1 MDNPMA
7 ARTGKRYILLVYKLM
22 ISRWWTAVFTLGLSV
37 FFLAYVYHTT
47 VEAWRWIAAVVIG
60 GFVTVFGLVM
70 FVFRNSAYVQPF
82 SDHLRLVTPF
92 LRLNISYRRLRR
104 TSTAQMSALF
114 PPKSLSNWR
123 SEIIEPLARKTA
135 LVVELNG
142 FPTSQT
148 TLRFFF
154 SPFFFKDS
162 TPHFVILV
170 EDWMRL
176 STELESLRS
185 GSNTPGDAPSEN
197 KPRGDQSILSRLPQ
211 K

>member
-1 MDNPMA
+1 MAKPMA
-7 ARTGKRYILLVYKLM
+7 SRAGKRYILLVYKLM
-22 ISRWWTAVFTLGLSV
+22 IERWWTAVFALGLAANA
-37 FFLAYVYHTT
+37 LAYAFHAT
-47 VEAWRWIAAVVIG
+47 VDPWRWISLAAIGSIVAVV
-60 GFVTVFGLVM
+60 GLVM
-70 FVFRNSAYVQPF
+70 FAFRNSAYVQPF
-82 SDHLRLVTPF
+82 SDHLRLATPF
-92 LRLNISYRRLRR
+92 LRLNISYKRLRR
-104 TSTAQMSALF
+104 TSSAQMSALF

-148 TLRFFF
+148 VLRFFF

-170 EDWMRL
+170 DDWMKF
-176 STELESLRS
+176 STELESLRAGIS
-185 GSNTPGDAPSEN
+185 APSEK
-197 KPRGDQSILSRLPQ
+197 KPRGDQSILSHLPQ

>member
-7 ARTGKRYILLVYKLM
+7 TRAGKRYTLLVYKLM
-22 ISRWWTAVFTLGLSV
+22 IRRWWTAVSALGLATLL
-37 FFLAYVYHTT
+37 LAYAFHTT
-47 VEAWRWIAAVVIG
+47 VETWRWISSVAIG
-60 GFVTVFGLVM
+60 SFVTVFGLVM
-70 FVFRNSAYVQPF
+70 FAFRNSAYVQLF
-82 SDHLRLVTPF
+82 SDHLRLATPF
-92 LRLNISYRRLRR
+92 LRLNISYKRLRR
-104 TSTAQMSALF
+104 TSSAQMSAFF

-135 LVVELNG
+135 VVIELNG

-148 TLRFFF
+148 VLRYFF

-170 EDWMRL
+170 DDWMKF
-176 STELESLRS
+176 STELESLRAGGS
-185 GSNTPGDAPSEN
+185 GTPFEN

>member
-7 ARTGKRYILLVYKLM
+7 SRAGKRYTLLVYKLM
-22 ISRWWTAVFTLGLSV
+22 IERWWTAVFALGLAANA
-37 FFLAYVYHTT
+37 LAYAFHTT
-47 VEAWRWIAAVVIG
+47 AETWRWISLAAIGCIVAVV
-60 GFVTVFGLVM
+60 GLVM
-70 FVFRNSAYVQPF
+70 FAFRNSAYVQPF

-92 LRLNISYRRLRR
+92 LRLNISYKRLRR
-104 TSTAQMSALF
+104 TSSAQMSALF

-123 SEIIEPLARKTA
+123 SEIIEPLAPKTA
-135 LVVELNG
+135 LVIELNG

-148 TLRFFF
+148 VLRFFF
-154 SPFFFKDS
+154 SPFFFKDA

-170 EDWMRL
+170 EDWMKF
-176 STELESLRS
+176 SMELESLRA
-185 GSNTPGDAPSEN
+185 GTVPSTEK